1 MEESKNKIIELLNQV
16 VAQNTPLDAHSVL
29 QEIIEEI
36 QNLQDECLRMEYA
49 FSGAFEDEDE

>member
-16 VAQNTPLDAHSVL
+16 VAQNTPMDAHAVL
-29 QEIIEEI
+29 QEVIGEA

-49 FSGAFEDEDE
+49 FSGAFEEE